1 VSLGLNLRVA
11 FFWGF
16 NLRPFQVTG
25 LPGWIDASDAIY
37 DIEARSSGPVSE
49 DQCRLMVQA
58 LFAERF
64 KLAFRRSKSEI
75 PAYALTVVKNGT
87 KMHLVNPDD
96 KPKPGGGVRMFGNPV
111 RGTPGSDPSRGW
123 TMEALADYLTGQP
136 AVDGRPVVDRT
147 GLAGIYEIDLDYA
160 FRVGANNKP
169 EIFDAIQEQL
179 GLKLDSIKAPF
190 DLLVVEH
197 LEKPDAN

>member
-1 VSLGLNLRVA
+1 
-11 FFWGF
+11 
-16 NLRPFQVTG
+16 
-25 LPGWIDASDAIY
+25 
-37 DIEARSSGPVSE
+37 
-49 DQCRLMVQA
+49 
-58 LFAERF
+58 
-64 KLAFRRSKSEI
+64 
-75 PAYALTVVKNGT
+75 
-87 KMHLVNPDD
+87 
-96 KPKPGGGVRMFGNPV
+96 
-111 RGTPGSDPSRGW
+111 
-123 TMEALADYLTGQP
+123 MEALADYLTGQP